1 MPKKM
6 SISELKKLLY
16 RMDQVEIIELICRL
30 YKASPDVVNILCA
43 EMGDNGYEE
52 ALLEESR
59 KKIRSQFFTARGMGK
74 LSLTTAKKVISDFKK
89 ASTSADGVIEL
100 QIYYVECC
108 TEFTN
113 TYGDLYDSFYNSLM
127 NVFCAAVKGLNKEN
141 SPELFSKY
149 YPRLKQIV
157 EDLRDVGYGVYD
169 YLREVL
175 NEELN
180 WSEDTI

>member
-6 SISELKKLLY
+6 SISELKKHLY

-74 LSLTTAKKVISDFKK
+74 LS

-157 EDLRDVGYGVYD
+157 ENLRDVGYGVYD

>member
-1 MPKKM
+1 
-6 SISELKKLLY
+6 
-16 RMDQVEIIELICRL
+16 
-30 YKASPDVVNILCA
+30 
-43 EMGDNGYEE
+43 
-52 ALLEESR
+52 
-59 KKIRSQFFTARGMGK
+59 MGK
-74 LSLTTAKKVISDFKK
+74 LSLSTAKKVISDFKK

-127 NVFCAAVKGLNKEN
+127 NVFCVAVKGLNKEN

-157 EDLRDVGYGVYD
+157 EDLRGVGYGVYD